1 MYPAGHG
8 MGSMVPSSV
17 HECPAGQ
24 RMHCVVA
31 IVAEYDPGVHGTC
44 VICIQLCCYFLSIIF
59 SYFYSII
66 LLFSYFIFVIFIQL
80 FYFYLGGIL
89 IFLECRV

>member
-44 VICIQLCCYFLSIIF
+44 ASRSRSFNY
-59 SYFYSII
+59 
-66 LLFSYFIFVIFIQL
+66 LLF
-80 FYFYLGGIL
+80 
-89 IFLECRV
+89 